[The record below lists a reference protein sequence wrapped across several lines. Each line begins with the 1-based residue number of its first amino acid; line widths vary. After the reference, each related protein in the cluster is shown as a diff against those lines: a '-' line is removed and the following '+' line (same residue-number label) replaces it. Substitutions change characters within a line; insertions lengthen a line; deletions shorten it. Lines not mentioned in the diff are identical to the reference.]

1 MQNYYSDLE
10 GLRLGMEIETR
21 GKEFYRYAYEHA
33 KEKEHKD
40 LFLFLMQEEEQH
52 LDTFTK
58 IFNIIEDRKEAH
70 SADYL
75 FDADSSRYLT
85 VLAES
90 HVFPK
95 QDKVQSVIA
104 DLNSVQAIL
113 QTAMQAEKDSILLY
127 DEMATHAKF
136 EDARKIFTVLKAEEQ
151 SHVVKLREMIE
162 AWA

>member
-1 MQNYYSDLE
+1 
-10 GLRLGMEIETR
+10 
-21 GKEFYRYAYEHA
+21 
-33 KEKEHKD
+33 
-40 LFLFLMQEEEQH
+40 MQEEEQH

-90 HVFPK
+90 HVFPQ

-104 DLNSVQAIL
+104 ELNKRQSRFCKTTITGGKRL
-113 QTAMQAEKDSILLY
+113 DSSL
-127 DEMATHAKF
+127 
-136 EDARKIFTVLKAEEQ
+136 
-151 SHVVKLREMIE
+151 
-162 AWA
+162 